1 MEKDPTHHNG
11 FEIQKLAKFDLKKCT
26 FIIPLRIDTDDR
38 MRNIITVLVYLLRNF
53 DTNVII
59 KEFDKESIFDTQVVP
74 QLEQILTGRELR
86 CIDHQFEQTEEHAFH
101 RTRLLNDML
110 WQVKTPVTVNYDA
123 DIMLPIDSYILA
135 QNLIVNGNDSVE
147 GSPKADLVYPY
158 GYGNYQYQVTAT
170 DEEVSNFISTN
181 YNFKVFNNLRRWDA
195 KFGFVQ
201 FFNTE
206 SYKKWGG
213 EHEGFIAYGYEDDE
227 RYHRFNQLG
236 EVARIDDLI
245 FHLEHKRTSNS
256 WFNNPHCEN
265 NKKLWDILRFYS
277 KEQLENY
284 YANVDYI
291 KARNGQEQ
299 VSV

>member
-38 MRNIITVLVYLLRNF
+38 MRNIITTLCYLLRNF

-59 KEFDKESIFDTQVVP
+59 KEFDKESIFDTEVVP
-74 QLEQILTGRELR
+74 QLEQILTGEELR
-86 CIDHQFEQTEEHAFH
+86 CIDHQFEQTDEYTFH

-123 DIMLPIDSYILA
+123 DVLLPIDSYILA
-135 QNLIVNGNDSVE
+135 QNLIINGNDSVE

-158 GYGNYQYQVTAT
+158 GYGNYQMQVTAT
-170 DEEVSNFISTN
+170 DEEINNFISTN
-181 YNFKVFNNLRRWDA
+181 YSFKVFNNLRQWDA

-206 SYKKWGG
+206 IYKKWGG
-213 EHEGFIAYGYEDDE
+213 ENEGFIAYGYEDDE
-227 RYHRFNQLG
+227 RYHRFSQLG
-236 EVARIDDLI
+236 EVGRVNDLI
-245 FHLEHKRTSNS
+245 FHLEHKRTSNR
-256 WFNNPHCEN
+256 
-265 NKKLWDILRFYS
+265 ILVN
-277 KEQLENY
+277 LE
-284 YANVDYI
+284 
-291 KARNGQEQ
+291 GFLEEFL
-299 VSV
+299 